1 MNAPNPYQTIRNEL
15 LEDLHHQISTMTEEE
30 KDKFIEDMYLDL
42 YFAKEINKAVKSG
55 RFGPS
60 TEKMVPL
67 KLDYSENEDD
77 GPDINILNKQ
87 LAQLDLKADVCFNR
101 AAKYQEE
108 GDRYRKEAE
117 DLKLSSVE
125 GSKKKPS
132 TKCRKQEAV
141 KETTTFSVEGE
152 KRICPVC
159 GCEMKTVGMKRH
171 YRIHRIPARYR
182 LEEVLCETVACP
194 NKCTDE
200 NGKAIIRTAEP
211 DEPALIDKS
220 VATSSM
226 VAGIA
231 YDKFVMGTP
240 AYRQEKHLS
249 LTGLPISR
257 QTMGN
262 ILEKTYDLYLKPLV
276 KQMIEDLPNC
286 NVVHMDETVLKC
298 TEVKDRKQSSM
309 VVAVS
314 GIYEENQMAVYKFF
328 PYKKQEFVIALLGG
342 SFRHALMTDGLYA
355 YANYYGPCR
364 KLNCMAHARR
374 KIFEAIKVRSD
385 FAQYQADVL
394 KWEKTTLENDEEG
407 AEAAAQLDETER
419 PEPSPGLQILLTA
432 LSLFGKLY
440 HIESHVASYSHEA
453 RTEAR
458 QELSKPCFERLTRVM
473 MEIQSGFEE
482 RSAAYRAA
490 KYFMDRANSLG
501 RYLEDGDY
509 PIDNNVAERAV
520 KPFVINRKNFQTT
533 KSIKGAEVVAAFMT
547 LFRSAEMNDLNP
559 ERYMEYV
566 LDELKWFKDDEI
578 AVDVLKSLLPYSKDL
593 PEYLRIGYRG
603 PDPKYEE
610 NDEE

>member
-1 MNAPNPYQTIRNEL
+1 
-15 LEDLHHQISTMTEEE
+15 
-30 KDKFIEDMYLDL
+30 
-42 YFAKEINKAVKSG
+42 
-55 RFGPS
+55 
-60 TEKMVPL
+60 
-67 KLDYSENEDD
+67 
-77 GPDINILNKQ
+77 
-87 LAQLDLKADVCFNR
+87 
-101 AAKYQEE
+101 
-108 GDRYRKEAE
+108 
-117 DLKLSSVE
+117 
-125 GSKKKPS
+125 
-132 TKCRKQEAV
+132 
-141 KETTTFSVEGE
+141 
-152 KRICPVC
+152 
-159 GCEMKTVGMKRH
+159 
-171 YRIHRIPARYR
+171 
-182 LEEVLCETVACP
+182 
-194 NKCTDE
+194 
-200 NGKAIIRTAEP
+200 
-211 DEPALIDKS
+211 
-220 VATSSM
+220 
-226 VAGIA
+226 
-231 YDKFVMGTP
+231 
-240 AYRQEKHLS
+240 
-249 LTGLPISR
+249 
-257 QTMGN
+257 
-262 ILEKTYDLYLKPLV
+262 
-276 KQMIEDLPNC
+276 
-286 NVVHMDETVLKC
+286 
-298 TEVKDRKQSSM
+298 
-309 VVAVS
+309 
-314 GIYEENQMAVYKFF
+314 
-328 PYKKQEFVIALLGG
+328 
-342 SFRHALMTDGLYA
+342 MTDGLYA

-394 KWEKTTLENDEEG
+394 KWEKTTLENDEEA

-453 RTEAR
+453 RTEVR

>member
-182 LEEVLCETVACP
+182 LEEVLRETVACP

-249 LTGLPISR
+249 LTGLSISR

-394 KWEKTTLENDEEG
+394 KWEKTTLENDEEA

>member
-1 MNAPNPYQTIRNEL
+1 MNVPNPYQTIRNEL

-182 LEEVLCETVACP
+182 LEEVLRETVACP

-394 KWEKTTLENDEEG
+394 KWEKTTLENDEEA

>member
-1 MNAPNPYQTIRNEL
+1 MNVPNPYQTIRNEL

-67 KLDYSENEDD
+67 KLDYSENEDG

-182 LEEVLCETVACP
+182 LEEVLRETVACP

-309 VVAVS
+309 VVAIS

-394 KWEKTTLENDEEG
+394 KWEKTTLENDEEA

-453 RTEAR
+453 RTEVR

-482 RSAAYRAA
+482 RSTAYRAA

>member
-1 MNAPNPYQTIRNEL
+1 MNVPNPYQTIRNEL

-67 KLDYSENEDD
+67 KLDYSENEDG

-182 LEEVLCETVACP
+182 LEEVLRETVACP

-342 SFRHALMTDGLYA
+342 SFRHALMTDGVYA

-394 KWEKTTLENDEEG
+394 KWEKTTLENDEEA

-453 RTEAR
+453 RTEVR

>member
-1 MNAPNPYQTIRNEL
+1 MNVPNPYQTIRNEL

-67 KLDYSENEDD
+67 KLDYSENEDG

-182 LEEVLCETVACP
+182 LEEVLREAVACP

-394 KWEKTTLENDEEG
+394 KWEKTTLENDEEA

-453 RTEAR
+453 RTEVR

-533 KSIKGAEVVAAFMT
+533 KSIKGAKVVAAFMT

>member
-182 LEEVLCETVACP
+182 LEEVLRETVACP

>member
-1 MNAPNPYQTIRNEL
+1 MNVPNPYQTIRNEL

-67 KLDYSENEDD
+67 KLDYSENEDG

-182 LEEVLCETVACP
+182 LEEVLRETVACP

-314 GIYEENQMAVYKFF
+314 GIYEEKQMAVYKFF

-394 KWEKTTLENDEEG
+394 KWEKTTLENDEEA

-453 RTEAR
+453 RTEVR

>member
-1 MNAPNPYQTIRNEL
+1 MNVPNPYQTIRNEL

-67 KLDYSENEDD
+67 KLDYSENEDG

-182 LEEVLCETVACP
+182 LEEVLRETVACP

-394 KWEKTTLENDEEG
+394 KWEKTTLENDEEA

-453 RTEAR
+453 RTEVR

-482 RSAAYRAA
+482 RSTAYRAA

-547 LFRSAEMNDLNP
+547 LFRSAEMND
-559 ERYMEYV
+559 
-566 LDELKWFKDDEI
+566 
-578 AVDVLKSLLPYSKDL
+578 
-593 PEYLRIGYRG
+593 
-603 PDPKYEE
+603 
-610 NDEE
+610 

>member
-394 KWEKTTLENDEEG
+394 KWEKTTLENDEEA
-407 AEAAAQLDETER
+407 AEAAAQLDEPER

-453 RTEAR
+453 RTEVR

>member
-182 LEEVLCETVACP
+182 LEEVLRETVACP

-394 KWEKTTLENDEEG
+394 KWEKTTLENDEG
-407 AEAAAQLDETER
+407 AAEAAAQLDETER

>member
-1 MNAPNPYQTIRNEL
+1 MNVPNPYQTIRNEL

-67 KLDYSENEDD
+67 KLDYSENEDG

-132 TKCRKQEAV
+132 TRCRKQEAV

-182 LEEVLCETVACP
+182 LEEVLRETVACP

-394 KWEKTTLENDEEG
+394 KWEKTTLENDEEA

-453 RTEAR
+453 RTEVR

-482 RSAAYRAA
+482 RSTAYRAA